1 MERVFRVL
9 YLITELDIGGAEQV
23 LLSFLK
29 NMDRYKYEPAVCCFS
44 AGALAPEI
52 QSLGIRLI
60 DLKAENKFDLLALFR
75 LWRILNEERFD
86 IVHTHLF
93 HANIAGRVLARLAR
107 VAVVVSTHHYAFSY
121 NGAWGAWLDR
131 LTCRLADRII
141 AVSRAARNFFL
152 LHVDGKQ
159 ERVELIYNGVDLDA
173 FGSSLKAD
181 KSLRESLCL
190 NNDFIVGCIG
200 RFAEVK
206 GQSYLLEAARALIE
220 KGIPLKV
227 LLVGSGPWEGRL
239 KKICQELN
247 IVSQVIF
254 LGSRRDVP
262 AVLESIDLYV
272 QPSLQEGLSIIL
284 LEALAMR
291 RPVIATAVGGNS
303 EVIVNGES
311 GLLIPARDR
320 QALAAAV
327 ADLLSDKEK
336 ANRLAQGAR
345 LRIEENFDIRDTVR
359 KTEALYSRLI
369 KEKKLRQ

>member
-1 MERVFRVL
+1 
-9 YLITELDIGGAEQV
+9 
-23 LLSFLK
+23 
-29 NMDRYKYEPAVCCFS
+29 
-44 AGALAPEI
+44 
-52 QSLGIRLI
+52 
-60 DLKAENKFDLLALFR
+60 
-75 LWRILNEERFD
+75 
-86 IVHTHLF
+86 
-93 HANIAGRVLARLAR
+93 
-107 VAVVVSTHHYAFSY
+107 
-121 NGAWGAWLDR
+121 
-131 LTCRLADRII
+131 
-141 AVSRAARNFFL
+141 
-152 LHVDGKQ
+152 
-159 ERVELIYNGVDLDA
+159 
-173 FGSSLKAD
+173 
-181 KSLRESLCL
+181 
-190 NNDFIVGCIG
+190 
-200 RFAEVK
+200 
-206 GQSYLLEAARALIE
+206 
-220 KGIPLKV
+220 
-227 LLVGSGPWEGRL
+227 L